1 MNHTT
6 TPNRPGDWKDKYLTA
21 LEQHEK
27 QTRQQQQLTALLVKA
42 LVRISM
48 ISEGVDQQ
56 IDSQMSGLRQVLRD
70 GTPSSNDL
78 DTIIIA
84 LEGHVKRLDIIKEE
98 RAEAI
103 HHAFQSLVSHLQ
115 QLKPDRAAKQQ
126 LLQLKKGLKNRSSR
140 IQEYSALVNEYS
152 KVQRDILDDQYITR
166 VSKPFWHQWTE
177 TADAEITTESFVD
190 HALPIPD
197 DKIVGFEL
205 SPAINDP
212 VDEPDLQTDG
222 QEPPFS
228 RLNKAVCDILDE
240 LLVQIDPP
248 PMARDNYYAAK
259 RQLEKGL
266 NWYELVPTLED
277 ISIVMVSAFD
287 HNQEEFETFLTQL
300 NERLLQAYQ
309 FINSSE
315 QSNNAEREASR
326 QLGASMREQVSE
338 IQNSVSNATELDQLK
353 SEVSSR
359 LDQIMLVMDQQQSGD
374 QQRDSTLSE
383 QLDSLV
389 SQIKN
394 MEQDSALAEQRIDEQ
409 RQKAL
414 RDILTQ
420 LPNREAY
427 QLRLEQEFERWQRY
441 GRPLTMAICDIDHF
455 KRVNDTYGHLAGDK
469 VLRVIA
475 KTLSMRLRKT
485 DFIAR
490 FGGEEFV
497 LLLPETEADQAL
509 IVADG
514 IREAIAA
521 CPFHFKEQPVSLT
534 VSFGVAAFN
543 EDDQAE
549 HVFARADKALYEAKG
564 QGRNQCILAD
574 AHYDSNDNSID

>member
-6 TPNRPGDWKDKYLTA
+6 TPRNPSDWKDKYLEV
-21 LEQHEK
+21 LDQHEK
-27 QTRQQQQLTALLVKA
+27 QERRQQQLTTLLVKA

-56 IDSQMSGLRQVLRD
+56 LDSQMAGLRQILRD
-70 GTPSSNDL
+70 GTPSCDDL
-78 DTIIIA
+78 DTIINA
-84 LEGHVKRLDIIKEE
+84 LEGHVKRLDVIKDE
-98 RAEAI
+98 RSEAI
-103 HHAFQSLVSHLQ
+103 QHAFQSLVSHLQ
-115 QLKPDRAAKQQ
+115 LLKPDGVAKQQ
-126 LLQLKKGLKNRSSR
+126 LLNLKKGLKNRSHR
-140 IQEYSALVNEYS
+140 IQEYSPLINEYA
-152 KVQRDILDDQYITR
+152 KVQQDVLDERNITR

-177 TADAEITTESFVD
+177 TEDSSIASEKNVNHPSSA
-190 HALPIPD
+190 PD
-197 DKIVGFEL
+197 DDFSKLDIP
-205 SPAINDP
+205 SANNDP
-212 VDEPDLQTDG
+212 VSEADLPADQ

-240 LLVQIDPP
+240 LLNQIDPP
-248 PMARDNYYAAK
+248 PMASDNYYAAK
-259 RQLEKGL
+259 QQIAKGL

-315 QSNNAEREASR
+315 QSNNAEREVSR
-326 QLGASMREQVSE
+326 QLGASMREQVSA
-338 IQNSVSNATELDQLK
+338 IQSSVSSATELNQLK

-359 LDQIMLVMDQQQSGD
+359 LDQIMEVMDQQHSGE
-374 QQRDSTLSE
+374 QQRESILSE

-394 MEQDSALAEQRIDEQ
+394 MEKDSALAEQRIDEQ

-427 QLRLEQEFERWQRY
+427 QIRLEQEFERWQRY
-441 GRPLTMAICDIDHF
+441 HRPLTMAICDIDHF
-455 KRVNDTYGHLAGDK
+455 KRVNDNYGHLAGDK
-469 VLRVIA
+469 VLRIIA
-475 KTLSMRLRKT
+475 KTLSTRLRKT

-497 LLLPETEADQAL
+497 LLLPETTAEQAL
-509 IVADG
+509 TVVEG
-514 IREAIAA
+514 IREAIAT

-534 VSFGVAAFN
+534 VSFGIAAFN
-543 EDDQAE
+543 EGDQAE
-549 HVFARADKALYEAKG
+549 QVFARADKALYRAKE

-574 AHYDSNDNSID
+574 TSDSSSDNLIE

>member
-1 MNHTT
+1 MNDTT
-6 TPNRPGDWKDKYLTA
+6 TPRNPSDWKDKYLEV
-21 LEQHEK
+21 LDQHEK
-27 QTRQQQQLTALLVKA
+27 QQRQQHQLTTLLVKA

-56 IDSQMSGLRQVLRD
+56 LDSQMAGLRQILRD
-70 GTPSSNDL
+70 GTPSCDDL
-78 DTIIIA
+78 NTIINA
-84 LEGHVKRLDIIKEE
+84 LEGHVKRLDMIKDE
-98 RAEAI
+98 RSEAI
-103 HHAFQSLVSHLQ
+103 QHAFQSLISHLQ
-115 QLKPDRAAKQQ
+115 LLKPDGAAKRQ
-126 LLQLKKGLKNRSSR
+126 LLNLKKGLKNRSHR
-140 IQEYSALVNEYS
+140 IQEYSPLINEYA
-152 KVQRDILDDQYITR
+152 KVQRDVLDERSITR

-177 TADAEITTESFVD
+177 TEDAPIAAEKIADHSLSAPNDNFTELD
-190 HALPIPD
+190 LPSVNNEP
-197 DKIVGFEL
+197 L
-205 SPAINDP
+205 SEA
-212 VDEPDLQTDG
+212 DLQSDE

-240 LLVQIDPP
+240 LLNQIDPP
-248 PMARDNYYAAK
+248 PMASDNYYAAK
-259 RQLEKGL
+259 QQIAKGL

-315 QSNNAEREASR
+315 QSNNAEREVSR
-326 QLGASMREQVSE
+326 QLGASMREQVSA
-338 IQNSVSNATELDQLK
+338 IQSSVSSATELNQLK
-353 SEVSSR
+353 SEISSR
-359 LDQIMLVMDQQQSGD
+359 LDQIMEVMDQQHSGE
-374 QQRDSTLSE
+374 QQRESILSE

-394 MEQDSALAEQRIDEQ
+394 MEKDSALAEQRIDEQ

-427 QLRLEQEFERWQRY
+427 QIRLEQEFERWQRY
-441 GRPLTMAICDIDHF
+441 QRPLTMAICDIDHF

-469 VLRVIA
+469 VLRIIA
-475 KTLSMRLRKT
+475 KTLSTRLRKT

-490 FGGEEFV
+490 FGGEEFI
-497 LLLPETEADQAL
+497 LLLPETTAEQAL
-509 IVADG
+509 TVVEG
-514 IREAIAA
+514 VREAIAT

-534 VSFGVAAFN
+534 VSFGVAAFS
-543 EDDQAE
+543 EGDQAE
-549 HVFARADKALYEAKG
+549 QVFARADKALYGAKE

-574 AHYDSNDNSID
+574 TSDSSSNNLTA